1 MFLARVFPGRTDIT
15 SCFVKNTPAKNTP
28 ACQNIFRREGDY
40 QAFIEALRTVRERYP
55 FFLYAY
61 VLMSNHFHL
70 LLEVDRFPTA
80 RILQSL
86 LTGYVRRFNKTHRR
100 RGHLFEGRYKAIVG
114 DRDSYLL
121 ELVRYIH
128 LNPVRA
134 KMVKRPG
141 EWQWS
146 GHRAYLGKEQ
156 SGLIDSEPVMGELR
170 TAARYEAFIREG
182 AKVNYRAEW
191 HPGDGAP
198 FLGPERFVKKI
209 AKETSPPPASRCASL
224 KDLLKSV
231 AAKAG
236 LPAEI
241 LLRKG
246 RLANVVKARDRFI
259 RKAVWSRAISLPK
272 WQSFLLAIRPLSA
285 GPCRKV
291 NRLRQV

>member
-1 MFLARVFPGRTDIT
+1 MPRHARVHAEGLLYHVLARGNDGQ
-15 SCFVKNTPAKNTP
+15 K
-28 ACQNIFRREGDY
+28 IFLSQSDY
-40 QAFIEALRTVRERYP
+40 QAFIEALRTVRQRYP
-55 FFLYAY
+55 FSLYAY

-70 LLEVDRFPTA
+70 LLEVHRFPTA

-86 LTGYVRRFNKTHRR
+86 LTGYVRHFNKIHHR
-100 RGHLFEGRYKAIVG
+100 RGHLFEGRYKAIVC

-134 KMVKRPG
+134 AMVKRPS

-146 GHRAYLGKEQ
+146 GHGEYLGKEKR
-156 SGLIDSEPVMGELR
+156 GLIDSGPVMGELR
-170 TAARYEAFIREG
+170 TASRYEAFIRDG

-209 AKETSPPPASRCASL
+209 AKETIPPPVSRCASL
-224 KDLLKSV
+224 KSLLKNV
-231 AAKAG
+231 AAKSG
-236 LPAEI
+236 LSAEV

-246 RLANVVKARDRFI
+246 RRASVVNARDQFI
-259 RKAVWSRAISLPK
+259 REAVLKQGYLASQVADFLACHPSNASRALQK
-272 WQSFLLAIRPLSA
+272 
-285 GPCRKV
+285 
-291 NRLRQV
+291 NQVS